1 MPNYIVFLVALSMT
15 VLSCSESAPAVNMT
29 ESGYQYKVYK
39 DKPGEIV
46 QPGQY
51 VYYYLDI
58 YNDRDSLLQSTR
70 KNPNQPI
77 TLIPK
82 EEDAALPPNPI
93 IDVIKLSSVG
103 DSMGIILPKD
113 SIPNLPPQFSD
124 IKHIEYK
131 VSITEAI
138 DEATYQERADK
149 ERAAAEVIAQQ
160 LQERESEVAELV
172 GSLIKKYNAGQL
184 DNELQT
190 AEGELKYLVLEEG
203 TGPLAENGTVAV
215 AQYYGSKLNGESFD
229 NSFKRGR
236 GYPVNVGA
244 GGVIQG
250 WDKSFPY
257 LKQGSKAMLF
267 IPSNLAYGEM
277 GSPPNIGPNEDLVF
291 YVEIESVN

>member
-1 MPNYIVFLVALSMT
+1 MRNYIVILLASCMIIV
-15 VLSCSESAPAVNMT
+15 SCSESSSLKMT
-29 ESGYQYKVYK
+29 DSGYQYKFYK
-39 DKPGEIV
+39 DSSTEIV

-58 YNDRDSLLQSTR
+58 FNDRDSLLQSTR

-77 TLIPK
+77 TLIPL
-82 EEDAALPPNPI
+82 EDDPAMPPNPI
-93 IDVIKLSSVG
+93 MDVIKLCSVG
-103 DSMGIILPKD
+103 DSVGIILPKD

-131 VSITEAI
+131 VVITEAV

-160 LQERESEVAELV
+160 LQAREGEVAELV
-172 GSLIKKYNAGQL
+172 SSLIKKYNDGQL

-190 AEGELKYLVLEEG
+190 AEGELKYLILEEG
-203 TGPLAENGTVAV
+203 AGANAENGTVAV
-215 AQYYGSKLNGESFD
+215 AQYYGAKLNGESFD

-250 WDKSFPY
+250 WDKAFPFF
-257 LKQGSKAMLF
+257 KEGTKAMIF
-267 IPSNLAYGEM
+267 IPSDLAYGEM

-291 YVEIESVN
+291 YVEIEEVN

>member
-1 MPNYIVFLVALSMT
+1 MRNYNLFLMAICMIMI
-15 VLSCSESAPAVNMT
+15 SCSETSSVKMT
-29 ESGYQYKVYK
+29 ESGYQYKMYNDSPTEV
-39 DKPGEIV
+39 V

-58 YNDRDSLLQSTR
+58 FNDRDSLLQTTR

-77 TLIPK
+77 TLVPL
-82 EEDAALPPNPI
+82 EDDASMPPNPI
-93 IDVIKLSSVG
+93 MDVIKLCSVG
-103 DSMGIILPKD
+103 DSVGIILPKD

-131 VSITEAI
+131 LVITEAV
-138 DEATYQERADK
+138 DEATYKERADK

-160 LQERESEVAELV
+160 LQAREGEVAELV
-172 GSLIKKYNAGQL
+172 GSLIKKYNSGQL

-190 AEGELKYLVLEEG
+190 AEGDLKYLILEEG
-203 TGPLAENGTVAV
+203 TGPLAENGTVAL
-215 AQYYGSKLNGESFD
+215 AQYYGSKLDGESFD

-250 WDKSFPY
+250 WDKAFPY
-257 LKQGSKAMLF
+257 FKEGTKAMIF
-267 IPSNLAYGEM
+267 IPSDLGYGEM

-291 YVEIESVN
+291 YVEIEDVN